1 MPPHRRVAPAV
12 RSSAYAAIRG
22 SRLLT
27 FQRPLCAARI
37 GFLQSV
43 QKRTFGSCRSTAL
56 SGFGRRPDRVD
67 ERRECRRYLTSPRVI
82 EEKSG
87 KRRTQILV
95 YSRERPVLEQRSNLV
110 LDDVREAHTIILIS
124 RATRATR
131 RCCNPPSSLAAIA
144 NHLRGQLDDYL
155 GVNAA
160 RVELIV
166 TEANLVAAAPGKRT
180 TSLVNGLFQADIT
193 GTAMSAVNGQERT
206 HHLKAAIPRFSHAA
220 PRCM

>member
-144 NHLRGQLDDYL
+144 NHLRGQLD
-155 GVNAA
+155 G
-160 RVELIV
+160 
-166 TEANLVAAAPGKRT
+166 
-180 TSLVNGLFQADIT
+180 QADNQFGQRPVPGRRHGYCDECRQRP
-193 GTAMSAVNGQERT
+193 GTNASLESGDPAFFARR
-206 HHLKAAIPRFSHAA
+206 A
-220 PRCM
+220 